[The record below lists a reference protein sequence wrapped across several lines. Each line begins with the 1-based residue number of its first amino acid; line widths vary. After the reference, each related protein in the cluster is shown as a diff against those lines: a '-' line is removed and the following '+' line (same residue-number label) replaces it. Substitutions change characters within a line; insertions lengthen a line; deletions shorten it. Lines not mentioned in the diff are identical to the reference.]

1 MKESMQVGGAAA
13 GGHPPNVFVPSC
25 PSRVLLDHV
34 TSRWAV
40 LILVALSSQTLRWGE
55 LRRRLNGV
63 TDKMLASAL
72 RTLEADALILREAY
86 PEVPPRVD
94 YSLTERGRELAALLL
109 PLVDWAEANAGDL
122 VGASDA

>member
-1 MKESMQVGGAAA
+1 MESVRVNSLEQAE
-13 GGHPPNVFVPSC
+13 PDVFTPAC

-40 LILVALSSQTLRWGE
+40 LVVVALADQTMRWGE

-63 TDKMLASAL
+63 TDKMLAQSL
-72 RTLEADALILREAY
+72 RTLEADGLVSREVF

-94 YSLTERGRELAALLL
+94 YSLTTRGRELAVLML
-109 PLVDWAEANAGDL
+109 PLVDWAQAHARDIGAKAG
-122 VGASDA
+122 